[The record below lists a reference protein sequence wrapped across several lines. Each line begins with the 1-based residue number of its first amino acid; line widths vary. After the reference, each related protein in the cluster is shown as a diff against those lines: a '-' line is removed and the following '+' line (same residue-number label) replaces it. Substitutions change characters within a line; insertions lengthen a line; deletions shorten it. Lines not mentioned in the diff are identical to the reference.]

1 MKSSNATSN
10 AQGSKLIIVVVE
22 AGVVKIYVAIS
33 GGGEALKT
41 KKERGWTQFITKIDD
56 IPSSPPPPPFPSLY
70 ANVLF
75 LKVF

>member
-1 MKSSNATSN
+1 
-10 AQGSKLIIVVVE
+10 
-22 AGVVKIYVAIS
+22 VKIYVAIS

>member
-1 MKSSNATSN
+1 MLGPPFTPPLIPSSSRIHKVRKFLLYLSMKSSNATSN

-41 KKERGWTQFITKIDD
+41 KKERG
-56 IPSSPPPPPFPSLY
+56 
-70 ANVLF
+70 
-75 LKVF
+75 